1 MCSVMFFLYLLCT
14 NDVNYLE
21 ETVKSCVLLPLTNFH
36 PSFSSFSYPLSLFF
50 QILARRVGPQP
61 KCMGKGK
68 SRRLGV
74 LSTLLGSGI
83 MLPTFFIRPGVT
95 ASEDKLR
102 DVEGEDVLEMTENG
116 WADRKVHFHAFQS
129 LVKYKNRMGLEK
141 MLLYLDGG
149 GESLN
154 VDGLS
159 FLAQNNITVVV
170 FPPGTSWKLQPCDTS
185 FYGVLKKI
193 MSCLADKDGVIPSQ
207 SNALHYWYRALKYQS
222 TTTKKTLKDWIMTGW
237 RKAGLIPYSLEGFH
251 SKEFVGAGVRIGK
264 TVTAE
269 SWKAAQ
275 VRFSLTAGEEEELLE
290 KIKTKATIFETPVG
304 RKRLERSLAAVTRT
318 AVVNARDTLLGLI
331 EAREAKEAE
340 VSARAA
346 RVALRK
352 AATVAKKALLAEK
365 KAARALEDALGEK
378 AYPTTSSA
386 ISSSEAIPTAA
397 SRPRKRKRSVSAT
410 SVLSDAHVS
419 AETSEI
425 ETSSRGRPKKRNV
438 VTDFGSSK

>member
-1 MCSVMFFLYLLCT
+1 
-14 NDVNYLE
+14 
-21 ETVKSCVLLPLTNFH
+21 
-36 PSFSSFSYPLSLFF
+36 
-50 QILARRVGPQP
+50 
-61 KCMGKGK
+61 
-68 SRRLGV
+68 
-74 LSTLLGSGI
+74 
-83 MLPTFFIRPGVT
+83 
-95 ASEDKLR
+95 
-102 DVEGEDVLEMTENG
+102 
-116 WADRKVHFHAFQS
+116 
-129 LVKYKNRMGLEK
+129 
-141 MLLYLDGG
+141 
-149 GESLN
+149 
-154 VDGLS
+154 
-159 FLAQNNITVVV
+159 
-170 FPPGTSWKLQPCDTS
+170 
-185 FYGVLKKI
+185 
-193 MSCLADKDGVIPSQ
+193 
-207 SNALHYWYRALKYQS
+207 
-222 TTTKKTLKDWIMTGW
+222 
-237 RKAGLIPYSLEGFH
+237 
-251 SKEFVGAGVRIGK
+251 
-264 TVTAE
+264 
-269 SWKAAQ
+269 
-275 VRFSLTAGEEEELLE
+275 LTAGEEEELLE

-425 ETSSRGRPKKRNV
+425 ETSSRGRPKKRKATTERASYLLGKHFESICAPASCVRNLANTWV
-438 VTDFGSSK
+438 SWSERAIRMLARAHHRALAPAPSSH